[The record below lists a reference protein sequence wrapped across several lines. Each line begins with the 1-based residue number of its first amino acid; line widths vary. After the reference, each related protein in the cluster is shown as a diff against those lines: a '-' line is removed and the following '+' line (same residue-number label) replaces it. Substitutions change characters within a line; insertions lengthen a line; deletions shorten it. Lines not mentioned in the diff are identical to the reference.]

1 MVRESE
7 RKHAVVMVGLPA
19 RGKTYIASKVC
30 RYLKWKG
37 FPSKI
42 FNTGRYRQE
51 MNTDLSKTHDFF
63 TSKDS
68 AISSVR
74 QKMIDQVLED
84 MVEWLKTETARVGI
98 YDATSIT
105 RERRK
110 VVYER
115 LTKEGFRV
123 FFIESVCNDESI
135 VNANIQ
141 EVKISLPDYAN
152 VPPEEALVDF
162 RKRLAAYEEV
172 YEEMDQAHDSNYSFL
187 KMIDVN
193 RQVICNKVNGYMQT
207 GIVYLL
213 MNVHIVP
220 RTIYFSR
227 HGESEFNVMG
237 RIGGNSGL
245 SPRGE
250 QYAIALT
257 KYMREIDPKN
267 LEVWTST
274 MKRTIATAAHFTE
287 DKREWR
293 CLEEID
299 AGICDGLTYEEISEK
314 FPDEFANRDE
324 DKFNYRYPRGESYKD
339 IIVRLEPV
347 LMELERA
354 HNVLLVSHQAVLRC
368 LLAYYLDIPPE
379 ELPYVKVPLHTM
391 LKMTPT
397 AYGCKVEQIP
407 LKIDA
412 VTTYRPPSQK
422 AAEKAE
428 VAMEERDS
436 NVVVPNLC

>member
-1 MVRESE
+1 MGKESE
-7 RKHAVVMVGLPA
+7 RKHAVIMVGLPA

-42 FNTGRYRQE
+42 FNTGRYRQ
-51 MNTDLSKTHDFF
+51 DLDTELARKHDFF
-63 TSKDS
+63 TSTVPDVANIRK
-68 AISSVR
+68 
-74 QKMIDQVLED
+74 KMIDQVLED
-84 MVEWLKTETARVGI
+84 MVEWLKTEQARVGI

-110 VVYER
+110 TVYE
-115 LTKEGFRV
+115 LLSKEGFRV
-123 FFIESVCNDESI
+123 FFIESVCEDESI
-135 VNANIQ
+135 IQANIEQ
-141 EVKISLPDYAN
+141 VKLTLPDYAHMDKQTAA
-152 VPPEEALVDF
+152 EDF
-162 RKRLAAYEEV
+162 KKRLAAYEDV
-172 YEEMDQAHDSNYSFL
+172 YEEIDLDHEGEYSFL
-187 KMIDVN
+187 RMIDVN
-193 RQVICNKVNGYMQT
+193 RQIVCNKVNGYMQT

-227 HGESEFNVMG
+227 HGESQFNVAG

-245 SPRGE
+245 SPRGL
-250 QYAIALT
+250 QYAKALKT
-257 KYMREIDPKN
+257 YMGEIKPEN

-274 MKRTIATAAHFTE
+274 MLRTIMTAEHFTE
-287 DKREWR
+287 CKREWR

-299 AGICDGLTYEEISEK
+299 AGTCDGLTYEEIQEK

-339 IIVRLEPV
+339 IITRLEPV

-368 LLAYYLDIPPE
+368 LLSYYLDIPPE
-379 ELPYVKVPLHTM
+379 ELPYVKVPLHTL
-391 LKMTPT
+391 LKLTPT
-397 AYGCKVEQIP
+397 AYGCNVEQ
-407 LKIDA
+407 
-412 VTTYRPPSQK
+412 V
-422 AAEKAE
+422 
-428 VAMEERDS
+428 
-436 NVVVPNLC
+436 